1 MEAGHDLLEDLTFGR
16 FRLDARGHSLWH
28 DGRKLPLRSRS
39 FDILRILAAAGGQL
53 VTKDELMARVWPGVV
68 VEENALQVHVS
79 ALRKAL
85 GESVGNQRYIV
96 TVPGRGYRFIQE
108 PEEISSDAVHAVE
121 AVSSSP
127 ERPSIAVLPFQNM
140 SSDPTQDH
148 FADGVVED
156 IITALTRVP
165 SLSVIARNSSFKYGR
180 GPVDIRQVGRELGAR
195 YVLEG
200 SVRKAD
206 MRLRISG
213 QLIQAETGIHLWA
226 ANFEGDLADV
236 FRLQDEMTNNVV
248 GALLPRLR
256 TAETD
261 RARRKPSENLDAYDL
276 YLRALARRRSGTREG
291 SDQALQLIQQAIRLD
306 PTFAE
311 AAMFLGTTWALRV
324 SEGWSL
330 DSRARSESLR
340 FLRLAVQLD
349 PNGAERVATLARVT
363 ALFGSDREQV
373 QTLIDR
379 AIALNPNSP
388 DVLRLCGYAFVHID
402 EPERALDWLQRG
414 LQIGPDDLHAFDAW
428 CGVAFASIQLR
439 RDQDA
444 LIAARKAN
452 QGPPY
457 TVALRILASA
467 LALAGQREEA
477 QAAVGR
483 LLELEPGCSVS
494 GIEAR
499 YGDSYRRSSVRFL
512 EGLRLAGFPE

>member
-1 MEAGHDLLEDLTFGR
+1 MIEDLTFGG
-16 FRLDARGHSLWH
+16 FRLDVRGHSLWH
-28 DGRKLPLRSRS
+28 NGRKLPLRSRS
-39 FDILRILAAAGGQL
+39 LDILRVLAAAGGQL
-53 VTKDELMARVWPGVV
+53 VTKDELMARVWPGVI

-96 TVPGRGYRFIQE
+96 TVPGRGYRFIRE
-108 PEEISSDAVHAVE
+108 PAELRSDAVLPMETVR
-121 AVSSSP
+121 SP
-127 ERPSIAVLPFQNM
+127 PDRPSIAVLPFQNM
-140 SSDPTQDH
+140 SGDPAQDY

-200 SVRKAD
+200 SIRKAD
-206 MRLRISG
+206 TRLRITG

-226 ANFEGDLADV
+226 ENFDGDLAHV
-236 FRLQDEMTNNVV
+236 FRLQDELTNKVV

-261 RARRKPSENLDAYDL
+261 RARRKSPEHLDAYDL

-291 SDQALQLIQQAIRLD
+291 SDEALRLIEQAIQLD
-306 PTFAE
+306 PSFAD
-311 AAMFLGTTWALRV
+311 AAMFLGTTWTLRV
-324 SEGWSL
+324 TEGWSL
-330 DSRARSESLR
+330 DGRAQSKSLR
-340 FLRLAVQLD
+340 YLRLAVQLD
-349 PNGAERVATLARVT
+349 PNGAERVATLARLT
-363 ALFGSDREQV
+363 GLFGRDDEQV
-373 QTLIDR
+373 RTLIDR
-379 AIALNPNSP
+379 AIALSPNSP
-388 DVLRLCGYAFVHID
+388 DVSRLCGFAFVHIG
-402 EPERALDWLQRG
+402 ESQRALDCLQRG
-414 LQIGPDDLHAFDAW
+414 LQISPDDLHAFDAW
-428 CGVAFASIQLR
+428 CGVALASIQLQR
-439 RDQDA
+439 YQDA
-444 LIAARKAN
+444 LIAARKAT

-467 LALAGQREEA
+467 LALVGHREEA
-477 QAAVGR
+477 QAVVQR

-499 YGDSYRRSSVRFL
+499 YGDSFKRTSVRFL
-512 EGLRLAGFPE
+512 DGLRLAGLPELARPGV